1 MGVTRVQYWLYKS
14 EPTDYSYRDLQRDGR
29 TDWTGVRN
37 YQARN
42 FLREAKPGD
51 LVLFY
56 HSNTKVIGVYGVAKV
71 VSEPYPDRTQ
81 FDPNSVYYDPKATED
96 EPRWSLVDIEPVQQF
111 AEPVTLAAIKADTHM
126 PEFALTQR
134 GNRLSVMPVPEAAF
148 QRIVELGE
156 GS

>member
-1 MGVTRVQYWLYKS
+1 MKYWLYKT
-14 EPTDYSYRDLQRDGR
+14 EPTDYSYADLVRDGK

-56 HSNTKVIGVYGVAKV
+56 HSNTKIIGVYGVARV

-81 FDPNSVYYDPKATED
+81 FDPNSVYYDPKATSED
-96 EPRWSLVDIEPVQQF
+96 PRWSLVDIEPVEAF
-111 AEPVTLAAIKADTHM
+111 AAPVTLKEIKDDPAFDG
-126 PEFALTQR
+126 FQLVAR
-134 GNRLSVMPVPEAAF
+134 GNRLSVMPVPEHMFDLIRKRGQAK
-148 QRIVELGE
+148 
-156 GS
+156 